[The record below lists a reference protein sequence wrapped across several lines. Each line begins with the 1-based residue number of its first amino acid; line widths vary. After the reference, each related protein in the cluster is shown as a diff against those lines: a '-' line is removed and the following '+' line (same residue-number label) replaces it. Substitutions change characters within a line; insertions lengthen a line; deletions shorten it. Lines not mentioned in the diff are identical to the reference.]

1 VTPREA
7 RLGSMSGAA
16 ATVARMSPVIT
27 SPLVS
32 SQWVAD
38 HLGADDM
45 VVVDVSV
52 LPVRGRDGATTGRFT
67 TGRGDYL
74 EHGHVPGAVFGDLI
88 HDLSDDRAAL
98 PFTRPDVDR
107 FAEAAGAL
115 GITSDTTVIAY
126 DSAGGP
132 WAARLWWLLRAAGHD
147 DAAVLDGGFTAWAA
161 EGRPVDVGHVDPEPS
176 VFVAHERPELWVD
189 KPFVEAVVRGDERA
203 SLVCGSPRDEFVG
216 TAGARPR
223 RGHIPGSVNV
233 PATELVD
240 DELRF
245 EQPDR
250 LEAVFAPVLDAE
262 KVVVY
267 CGQGIAAS
275 ADALALVLV
284 GHDDVVLYDGSLDE
298 WAGDDDAPLEVLAA

>member
-1 VTPREA
+1 MTA
-7 RLGSMSGAA
+7 AA
-16 ATVARMSPVIT
+16 ATVARMPPVIT

-52 LPVRGRDGATTGRFT
+52 LAVAGRDGTATGRYT
-67 TGRGDYL
+67 SGHADYL
-74 EHGHVPGAVFGDLI
+74 EQGHVPGAVFGDLI

-98 PFTRPDVDR
+98 PFTRPDIDR
-107 FAEAAGAL
+107 FAAAAGAL
-115 GITSDTTVIAY
+115 GITGDTTVVAY
-126 DSAGGP
+126 DSTDGP

-147 DAAVLDGGFTAWAA
+147 DAAVLDGGFSAWAA
-161 EGRPVDVGHVDPEPS
+161 EGRPVDVGAVQPEPA
-176 VFVAHERPELWVD
+176 VFVAHERPGAWAD
-189 KPFVEAVVRGDERA
+189 KSYVEAVVRGDERA
-203 SLVCGSPRDEFVG
+203 ALVCASPRDEFRG
-216 TAGARPR
+216 LAGERPR
-223 RGHIPGSVNV
+223 RGHIPGSSNV

-240 DELRF
+240 ADRHLAEPR
-245 EQPDR
+245 R
-250 LEAVFAPVLDAE
+250 LEAAFAPVLDAE

-284 GHDDVVLYDGSLDE
+284 GHDDVAVYDGSLDE
-298 WAGDDDAPLEVLAA
+298 WTGDDDAPLETAAA

>member
-1 VTPREA
+1 MT
-7 RLGSMSGAA
+7 GAG

-52 LPVRGRDGATTGRFT
+52 LPVRDRDGAATGRFT

-74 EHGHVPGAVFGDLI
+74 QQGHVPGAVFGDLI
-88 HDLSDDRAAL
+88 HDLSDDRATL
-98 PFTRPDVDR
+98 PFTRPDFER
-107 FAEAAGAL
+107 FADAAGAL
-115 GITSDTTVIAY
+115 GITTGTTVVAY

-147 DAAVLDGGFTAWAA
+147 DAAVLDGGFTAWSA
-161 EGRPVDVGHVDPEPS
+161 EGRPVDVGQVEPSAS
-176 VFVAHERPELWVD
+176 VFVARERPELWVD

-203 SLVCGSPRDEFVG
+203 ALVCGSPRAEFDGV
-216 TAGARPR
+216 AGARPR

-233 PATELVD
+233 PASELVD
-240 DELRF
+240 DDLHFAETG
-245 EQPDR
+245 Q
-250 LEAVFAPVLDAE
+250 LEAAFAPVLAAE

-284 GHDDVVLYDGSLDE
+284 GHDDVALYDGSLDE
-298 WAGDDDAPLEVLAA
+298 WTGDDDAPLEALAA

>member
-1 VTPREA
+1 MT
-7 RLGSMSGAA
+7 GAG

-52 LPVRGRDGATTGRFT
+52 LPVRDRDGEATGRFT
-67 TGRGDYL
+67 TGRGEYL
-74 EHGHVPGAVFGDLI
+74 EQGHVPGAVFGDLI

-98 PFTRPDVDR
+98 PFTRPDVER

-115 GITSDTTVIAY
+115 GIAAGTTVVAY
-126 DSAGGP
+126 DSSGGP

-147 DAAVLDGGFTAWAA
+147 DAAVLDGGFSAWAA
-161 EGRPVDVGHVDPEPS
+161 EGRPVDVGAVEPEPS
-176 VFVAHERPELWVD
+176 VFVAHERPGVWVD

-203 SLVCGSPRDEFVG
+203 ALVCGSPRAEFDGV
-216 TAGARPR
+216 AGARPR
-223 RGHIPGSVNV
+223 LGHIPGSVNV
-233 PATELVD
+233 PSTELVD
-240 DELRF
+240 DALHFAEPA
-245 EQPDR
+245 Q
-250 LEAVFAPVLDAE
+250 LEAAFAPVLTAE

-284 GHDDVVLYDGSLDE
+284 GHDDVALYDGSLDE
-298 WAGDDDAPLEVLAA
+298 WTGDDDAPLEALAA